1 MFFWGVIFD
10 ISLVVVLNNVLVPFT
25 KYSKIKYAKIKYSL
39 RGCTL
44 ALATLAV
51 SYSFLKCMRGYV
63 SCGHSQGGP
72 WGTTDCVA

>member
-1 MFFWGVIFD
+1 MVTESAFFGGVIFD

-25 KYSKIKYAKIKYSL
+25 KYSKIKYAL

-44 ALATLAV
+44 ALATAV
-51 SYSFLKCMRGYV
+51 SDSFLKCMRGYV
-63 SCGHSQGGP
+63 PCGHSQGGP